1 LPFFQSAANVD
12 YSYRQQKQ
20 PFSDAFSRQI
30 PLPAKLPRQFS
41 VWHADCITL
50 PDHEYAKAYRHP
62 RRMRTMKR
70 SDEMIEMLVSSV
82 RDDTSERDKAVLRR
96 VLCELVRVAQAESVQ
111 SIEADLR
118 SVEMAISSKYRH

>member
-1 LPFFQSAANVD
+1 
-12 YSYRQQKQ
+12 
-20 PFSDAFSRQI
+20 
-30 PLPAKLPRQFS
+30 
-41 VWHADCITL
+41 
-50 PDHEYAKAYRHP
+50 
-62 RRMRTMKR
+62 MRTMKR